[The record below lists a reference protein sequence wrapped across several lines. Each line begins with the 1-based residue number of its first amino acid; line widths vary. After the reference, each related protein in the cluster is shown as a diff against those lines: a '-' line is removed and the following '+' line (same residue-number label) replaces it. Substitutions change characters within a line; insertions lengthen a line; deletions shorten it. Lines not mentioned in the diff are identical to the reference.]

1 MEYTVKKDSL
11 EITFSS
17 LGAEMISVKKN
28 GKERLWQND
37 NGAWGGHAPILFPYA
52 GTCTFIKNGIVSEMK
67 QHGIARRNEFEL
79 IRQTDDSIEFVLKS
93 NEKTRELYPCDFEL
107 YVTYTL
113 YGDSVEIEWEVRNP
127 GKEITSFA
135 IGGHETYALDEDVKN
150 YEIVFE
156 KDEVFDSWVMN
167 KNNHLTGEKI
177 HIGEGKILSCN
188 TTLLDDA
195 KTVVLIGVN
204 SRFMTLRNKVTKEE
218 VATLSYPG
226 FKNVFFWHC
235 LGSKM
240 ICLEPWINIPDY
252 DNDTREF
259 SDKETTINLKPGE
272 NAVFKRVISY
282 K

>member
-1 MEYTVKKDSL
+1 MNYTVKKDNL

-17 LGAEMISVKKN
+17 LGAEMISVKKD
-28 GKERLWQND
+28 GVERLWQND
-37 NGAWGGHAPILFPYA
+37 NGAWGGHAPILFPFA
-52 GTCTFIKNGIVSEMK
+52 GTCTFIKDGITYAMK

-79 IRQTDDSIEFVLKS
+79 VSQVENSIEFVLRS
-93 NEKTRELYPCDFEL
+93 NDKTKELYPCDFEL

-113 YGDSVEIEWEVRNP
+113 CGDSVELKWDVRNP
-127 GKEITSFA
+127 GNDITSFA
-135 IGGHETYALDEDVKN
+135 IGGHETYALPEPVKN

-167 KNNHLTGEKI
+167 KNNHLTGEKM
-177 HIGEGKILSCN
+177 HIGEGKILDCN

-195 KTVVLIGVN
+195 KTIVLINVN
-204 SRFMTLRNKVTKEE
+204 SRFMTLRNRITKKE

-235 LGSKM
+235 LGSQM

-252 DNDTREF
+252 DNDTRDF
-259 SDKETTINLKPGE
+259 SEKETTINLKPGE
-272 NAVFKRVISY
+272 SKVFKRVISY